1 MRLQYMHS
9 SSQHQK
15 SNQRKWME
23 TDLHQSSRQWSRESS
38 REAEAKEA
46 KKAQD
51 AAAAAAAAEP
61 GSVTPS
67 AEPRSPRS
75 PGSTATRRA
84 GSEGSA
90 RSGSN
95 SPVHGR
101 GGLGAQVA
109 ETCACVVQAKVF
121 GLPRRGGP
129 GSKREIRSFVS
140 RFSQVSNSTLALD
153 R

>member
-1 MRLQYMHS
+1 
-9 SSQHQK
+9 
-15 SNQRKWME
+15 ME

-67 AEPRSPRS
+67 AEPRSPRSPRS